1 MRGRAPKGGCPP
13 SRPPAYQGLARG
25 ERLQVPWPRQFGDE
39 VFRVHVD
46 LGHESIRSLCTPPFS
61 TQPHFYP
68 TYPHL
73 ALPWAQVEVQ
83 AALEA
88 LLDEAV
94 VGGHRPQARE
104 SVRQEVELP
113 LTGLLLLPRQALWTQ
128 W

>member
-1 MRGRAPKGGCPP
+1 MRSSGSTLTWDMRA
-13 SRPPAYQGLARG
+13 
-25 ERLQVPWPRQFGDE
+25 
-39 VFRVHVD
+39 
-46 LGHESIRSLCTPPFS
+46 LGHSAPPCS
-61 TQPHFYP
+61 TQPCFYP

-94 VGGHRPQARE
+94 VGGYRPQARE